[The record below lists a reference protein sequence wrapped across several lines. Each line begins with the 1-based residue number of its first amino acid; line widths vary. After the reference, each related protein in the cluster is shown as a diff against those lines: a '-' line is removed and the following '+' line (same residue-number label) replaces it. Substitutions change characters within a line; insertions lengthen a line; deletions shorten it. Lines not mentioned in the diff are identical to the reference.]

1 LSVEKI
7 DFSRYTRQKYIKE
20 ETHMSR
26 QLIEYSLDNGKSI
39 FVEERCSD
47 EVRRGESEASF
58 QEAMETAKDATE
70 VIIKQIDRL
79 KSSPNCPEEID
90 VEFGIKLGAKM
101 MLSSLDGEV
110 DLKITLKWKK

>member
-1 LSVEKI
+1 
-7 DFSRYTRQKYIKE
+7 
-20 ETHMSR
+20 MSR

-39 FVEERCSD
+39 FVEERCFD
-47 EVRRGESEASF
+47 EVRRGESEASRMGDFIRDKVKVSF